1 MMFLLDTHT
10 LLWWIADSP
19 ELSSKAREL
28 MRNPENELY
37 LSAASGWEIAIKVR
51 LGMLHLPD
59 RPDRFIPDQLAR
71 NAIET
76 LPVQMSHALH
86 VGRLPSIH
94 RDPFD
99 RVIVAQSML
108 EKMPVVTRDPNIGK
122 YKVKVVW

>member
-1 MMFLLDTHT
+1 MKFLLDTHT

-19 ELSSKAREL
+19 ELSAKVREL
-28 MRNPENELY
+28 MRNPDNELY
-37 LSAASGWEIAIKVR
+37 LSAASGWEIAIKVQ
-51 LGMLHLPD
+51 LGKLHLPD

-99 RVIVAQSML
+99 RFIVAQSML

-122 YKVKVVW
+122 YKIAVVW